1 MKVSKIY
8 HAIELTARS
17 KRTLAAPYSVSLL
30 IKLAIQANKA
40 AAGTMI
46 NG

>member
-8 HAIELTARS
+8 SVINLSVRS

-30 IKLAIQANKA
+30 LKLATQSNKA
-40 AAGTMI
+40 AAGTLI